1 MENQTDID
9 AYFATTGLNKNK
21 NKSVDKRTRL
31 IKIIEIAFPSIA
43 AILLGLLIITPSFK
57 ETANSIKFDITRPQ
71 KGELEK
77 LHIESSE
84 LFITDKN
91 NQVNN
96 FTADNLDETAP
107 GSKLIKLTNPKGEMP
122 DTDNQ
127 MYHLE
132 SPVGY
137 YDQNKNTLR
146 LEQTVKLRHTDGL
159 NATTEAL
166 VYDFKKN
173 YGQSDTKTFAESDLG
188 TLNSQGFRFDKNKN
202 LMIFTGKT
210 HIVIKEEQL
219 RAQQ

>member
-21 NKSVDKRTRL
+21 NKSVDKRARL

-57 ETANSIKFDITRPQ
+57 ETADCIKFDITRPQ

>member
-57 ETANSIKFDITRPQ
+57 ETADSIKFDITRPQ

-188 TLNSQGFRFDKNKN
+188 TLNSQGFLFDKNKN

>member
-21 NKSVDKRTRL
+21 NKSVDKRARL

>member
-57 ETANSIKFDITRPQ
+57 ETADSIKFDITRPQ

-96 FTADNLDETAP
+96 FTADNLDETSP

>member
-57 ETANSIKFDITRPQ
+57 ETADSIKFDITRPQ

>member
-57 ETANSIKFDITRPQ
+57 ETADSIKFDITRPQ

-77 LHIESSE
+77 LHIENSE

-91 NQVNN
+91 KHVNN
-96 FTADNLDETAP
+96 FTAGNRDEAAP
-107 GSKLIKLTNPKGEMP
+107 GAKLIKLTNPKGEMP

>member
-21 NKSVDKRTRL
+21 NKSVDKRARL

-57 ETANSIKFDITRPQ
+57 ETADSIKFDITRPQ

>member
-21 NKSVDKRTRL
+21 NKSVDKRARL

-57 ETANSIKFDITRPQ
+57 ETADSIKFDITRPQ

-77 LHIESSE
+77 LHIENSE

>member
-57 ETANSIKFDITRPQ
+57 ETADSIKFDITRPQ

-77 LHIESSE
+77 LHIENSE

-146 LEQTVKLRHTDGL
+146 LEQTVELRHTDGL